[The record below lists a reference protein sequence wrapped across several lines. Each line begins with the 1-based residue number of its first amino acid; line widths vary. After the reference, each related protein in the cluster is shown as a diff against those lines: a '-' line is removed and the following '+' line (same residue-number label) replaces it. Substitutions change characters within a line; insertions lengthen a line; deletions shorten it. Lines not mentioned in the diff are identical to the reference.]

1 MKFCITVSIETDT
14 STIHTSADTM
24 EDALET
30 AKQFYA
36 MTGYNGNSIAVNV
49 YREYEN
55 TPKEI
60 EKPLKYKKQQFFKDK
75 GE

>member
-24 EDALET
+24 EDALEI
-30 AKQFYA
+30 AKQFYS
-36 MTGYNGNSIAVNV
+36 MTGYNGNNIAVNV
-49 YREYEN
+49 YRELEN

-60 EKPLKYKKQQFFKDK
+60 EKPVKYKKQQLFKD
-75 GE
+75 EE